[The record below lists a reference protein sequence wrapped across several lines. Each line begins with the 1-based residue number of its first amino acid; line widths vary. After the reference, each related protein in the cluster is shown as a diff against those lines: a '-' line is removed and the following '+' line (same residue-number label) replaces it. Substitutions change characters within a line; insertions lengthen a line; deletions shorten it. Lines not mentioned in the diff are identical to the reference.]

1 MNNEST
7 LTASQHVTS
16 TSLTCRMTQHHL
28 RQCLS
33 VCFDSN
39 HNQLDMQCSARIQSQ
54 STFNPAQWTVKPIGT
69 WGRDLSSSLVELVFL
84 PGTFWLITFCSPQRL
99 PSSTSRKEG
108 CSLQKATGE
117 HSNDIKSKKKTLTIS
132 KQINKAMTNNIYI
145 FIDIKKERK
154 MCNDSSI
161 IFTQMFTSLLGPR
174 IFSFLF
180 LLSFPAPTSMMSA
193 ASPSSW
199 RGKEKATQSASSIQP
214 RLDQDQGTVNANPSK
229 HTC

>member
-1 MNNEST
+1 MGAGFKFIVGWTRFST
-7 LTASQHVTS
+7 RYFLVDNFLLTS
-16 TSLTCRMTQHHL
+16 TSSLLHQQEGGMLTTKGNR
-28 RQCLS
+28 R
-33 VCFDSN
+33 
-39 HNQLDMQCSARIQSQ
+39 
-54 STFNPAQWTVKPIGT
+54 TFKWYK
-69 WGRDLSSSLVELVFL
+69 
-84 PGTFWLITFCSPQRL
+84 
-99 PSSTSRKEG
+99 K
-108 CSLQKATGE
+108 QK
-117 HSNDIKSKKKTLTIS
+117 KFLTIS